1 MFIDSIPGHQDI
13 KGYFAKIISE
23 SRVPHA
29 MLMVGEDGMGGLPL
43 ALGLAA
49 SLQCESPQ
57 ANSACGKCPS
67 CIKVDQNIHPDIHF
81 AFPVIKKE
89 KLKRED
95 TTSKDF
101 LPEWRLFLQ
110 NTPYG
115 NLNDWLS
122 QLNAPDKIAN
132 INVAECQSIIKG
144 LGLKTYEGKYKIQ
157 IIWGAEFLGKEG
169 NRLLKLIEEPTD
181 DTVIILITNNRNSI
195 LNTIRSRCQIISVP
209 PVGDDAI
216 KSFLNSNFQLPDGQL
231 EESVYLSSGNIRKA
245 ELLAQQNEKSYSEDL
260 LNWLRYGYSGDPEH
274 INDWVTYLAQKGKQ
288 ELKTF
293 INYGLHFFR
302 EYYLGLNL
310 KETNNLRLTTQEK
323 NVILKMNKII
333 DRSKTIDL
341 ESLLGRCITQIN
353 RNLSLKILLMD
364 VTLNINKVLRSE
376 VNKFST

>member
-1 MFIDSIPGHQDI
+1 
-13 KGYFAKIISE
+13 
-23 SRVPHA
+23 
-29 MLMVGEDGMGGLPL
+29 
-43 ALGLAA
+43 
-49 SLQCESPQ
+49 
-57 ANSACGKCPS
+57 
-67 CIKVDQNIHPDIHF
+67 
-81 AFPVIKKE
+81 
-89 KLKRED
+89 
-95 TTSKDF
+95 
-101 LPEWRLFLQ
+101 LFLQ

-364 VTLNINKVLRSE
+364 VTLNMNKVLRSE